1 MSDQDQ
7 NPEPEQRIF
16 TLKEAETTRREIEPL
31 LLEAMDSRRKLS
43 DTDEK
48 LSRIVSRIMVMG
60 GILLNTRA
68 AAELRSEHD
77 QLIGQVRNALE
88 TIQATGCVV
97 KDLDTGL
104 LDFPARIEGQEA
116 YLCWRLGEDRIR
128 FWHRQDEGFSGRR
141 PIDPRDAGPGSQV
154 Q

>member
-1 MSDQDQ
+1 MSDQDT
-7 NPEPEQRIF
+7 NPENDQRIF
-16 TLKEAETTRREIEPL
+16 TLKEAESTRREIEPL
-31 LLEAMDSRRKLS
+31 LLEAMDSRRKLAE
-43 DTDEK
+43 TDEK
-48 LSRIVSRIMVMG
+48 LARIVSRIMVMG
-60 GILLNTRA
+60 GILINTQA

-77 QLIGQVRNALE
+77 HFVGLVRNALE

-104 LDFPARIEGQEA
+104 LDFPARIDGQEV

-128 FWHRQDEGFSGRR
+128 FWHRQDEGLSGRR
-141 PIDPRDAGPGSQV
+141 PIDPRDPGPSSQV